1 MQEPVFRVG
10 EWLIT
15 PADNRISRNGQQRT
29 LEPRLI
35 DMLQYF
41 AQHPDVVLSR
51 DELIDNIWKRN
62 IVTNHVV
69 TQCISEL
76 RKYLKDGDKDGP
88 EYIITVPKRGY
99 KLTAPVMWCEEGE
112 SLPPSVPQVAV
123 VMHEPED
130 GSEEDTPAYVPP
142 RPASKPKALLP
153 AAAGRFYQRSPFW
166 VWLAFLAALSA
177 CVAFVGIASLSQ
189 RIPVS
194 TMPVLLNPRDIDIR
208 IQGGNSC
215 SNWAPQL
222 SYVVGLSELVTD
234 ALNTYSTFL
243 VHDQTNYNFT
253 GSSSSGKS
261 LYIEFV
267 NQRHYRAQQCFL
279 SVRLVDNADS
289 SIMLDKRYFITADNQ
304 LKIQQDFLTSL
315 SAALKQP
322 WPQQLAQRL
331 QLLLPQN
338 GPALQRFYQA
348 HQLLVQ
354 GDADSL
360 IRASS
365 QLEAIIKASPDF
377 EYAVAEKVLVD
388 LLRNSYQPLDAA
400 ELAKLR
406 AEITRLGTLPAL
418 VESPILQQIA
428 TVDALSQG
436 KTDEAYR
443 AINKAIDLQMSWL
456 NYVLL
461 GKVYEMQGQNH
472 QAADSY
478 ITAFNLRP
486 GENTLHWIRNG
497 VFQTSVAAV
506 VPYLDNYDTQK

>member
-112 SLPPSVPQVAV
+112 SLPPLAPQVAV

-130 GSEEDTPAYVPP
+130 GSEEDVPVYVPP
-142 RPASKPKALLP
+142 RPALKPKALLP

-177 CVAFVGIASLSQ
+177 CVAFVGIATLSQ

-215 SNWAPQL
+215 SNWTPQL

-253 GSSSSGKS
+253 GPSSSGKS

-304 LKIQQDFLTSL
+304 LKIQQDFLASL

-360 IRASS
+360 TRASS
-365 QLEAIIKASPDF
+365 QLAAIIKSSPDF

-388 LLRNSYQPLDAA
+388 LLRNSYQPLDTA
-400 ELAKLR
+400 ELAQLR
-406 AEITRLGTLPAL
+406 AEIIRLGTLPAL
-418 VESPILQQIA
+418 VDSPILQQIA